1 MLPRVLLLSAAL
13 ALPLAAQAEAPDLLP
28 GQWEFTS
35 TTTVEGDM
43 PIPDQNETHQEC
55 LTQDEIDEAPM
66 TLIEEEEGCELL
78 EQDVSAA
85 GMDYRM
91 RCTGEGGEAD
101 IVGSMS
107 YLQDRAEG
115 TMRVEMTTPMGEM
128 VMNTEIQAE
137 RLGDC

>member
-1 MLPRVLLLSAAL
+1 MLPRVLLVSAAL

-43 PIPDQNETHQEC
+43 PIPDQHETHQEC
-55 LTQDEIDEAPM
+55 LTQAELDEAPM
-66 TLIEEEEGCELL
+66 TMIEEEEGCELL
-78 EQDVSAA
+78 EQNISAS

-91 RCTGEGGEAD
+91 RCAGEGGEAS

-115 TMRVEMTTPMGEM
+115 SMRVEMTTPMGEM